1 MYYIYEDWV
10 RVRPKAESHRLQFV
24 RVLFYRMMTRR
35 SFAKNYINMIA
46 QLLELIFIAELL

>member
-1 MYYIYEDWV
+1 MYYVYEDWV
-10 RVRPKAESHRLQFV
+10 RVRFKAESHKLQFA

-46 QLLELIFIAELL
+46 QLLELIFIVEL